1 MKSGRNDIKKALEKL
16 QVNRPLRLPG
26 DGPGLSAP
34 PSKSAGKEVPPSEVP
49 PKQVAQFEA
58 PQKGKVT
65 LNEPT
70 QIDSPPKRGHHG
82 APTPAQSEVPQFEQP
97 SKQPPQFELTQI
109 QHSQSELAQNEVSQ
123 DEATSSAAFFRLSP
137 RVFSE
142 SLTRGLSGDCFR
154 LFLWLSWRAWRY
166 PNSPGVVRAA
176 VSFIEQ
182 ETGMGH
188 ATASRA
194 LKKLRESGLVELIET
209 DFKRGNL
216 WKVSGL
222 ACPNRSPD
230 PGTGSKAPRNE
241 APPKKSGGAPERGA
255 SDLKS
260 SGKPPQNESH
270 LKNYI
275 NLKNLSQEDA
285 NFFLERV
292 EKFSAPKKRESEL
305 RHLESL
311 LARFKT
317 GELVGAVRY
326 LETKGTLRGES
337 CHSPFS
343 YLAVAADEVLKRI
356 ESRPP
361 GSSVV
366 AVPPTESEQA
376 CESSNVEASL
386 ALSSFESELAPVA
399 QEQFLTN
406 FVQREFPHGFL
417 PPIRVTKSLAAV
429 AWLAQRNNQ
438 GGSLQL
444 AG

>member
-1 MKSGRNDIKKALEKL
+1 MKQGRNDMRKALEKL
-16 QVNRPLRLPG
+16 QVNRPLRLPS

-34 PSKSAGKEVPPSEVP
+34 TSKSVWEMPHSEVP
-49 PKQVAQFEA
+49 PKQVPQFEA
-58 PQKGKVT
+58 AQKDKPP
-65 LNEPT
+65 LNEEPR
-70 QIDSPPKRGHHG
+70 IDSSAERGHQQTSTPNQIE
-82 APTPAQSEVPQFEQP
+82 APLSEKPL
-97 SKQPPQFELTQI
+97 KQPPQFDLTQNE
-109 QHSQSELAQNEVSQ
+109 HSRTELAQKEGAQ
-123 DEATSSAAFFRLSP
+123 DEVTSSAAFFRLSP

-194 LKKLRESGLVELIET
+194 LKKLRESGLVELMET

-230 PGTGSKAPRNE
+230 PGSATKPPRNE
-241 APPKKSGGAPERGA
+241 APPKKNAGAPERGA
-255 SDLKS
+255 SHLKS

-275 NLKNLSQEDA
+275 NLRSLSQEDA
-285 NFFLERV
+285 NFFFERMDR
-292 EKFSAPKKRESEL
+292 FSAPKKREREL
-305 RHLESL
+305 RHLEAL
-311 LARFKT
+311 LSRFKSSD
-317 GELVGAVRY
+317 LVGAVLY

-337 CHSPFS
+337 CHSPYS
-343 YLAVAADEVLKRI
+343 YLAVAADEVFKRVQ
-356 ESRPP
+356 SGPN
-361 GSSVV
+361 GSSVI
-366 AVPPTESEQA
+366 AESQIAMEPT
-376 CESSNVEASL
+376 CESKPVEASL
-386 ALSSFESELAPVA
+386 ALCSFETQLAPGD
-399 QEQFLTN
+399 QEQYLN
-406 FVQREFPHGFL
+406 VFVAREFPHGYL
-417 PPIRVTKSLAAV
+417 PPTRVTKSLAAM
-429 AWLAQRNNQ
+429 AWLTERT
-438 GGSLQL
+438 SHSSSFQL